1 MRYVVFDLETTGLDR
16 TKDSIIQFAAI
27 KIEDNKVV
35 DELNLY
41 IQPIG
46 NYSITP
52 QAYIKHGIN
61 AKFLADKPTM
71 FDVGVQIRDFFETP
85 ATVSIVTYNG
95 TSFDIPFL
103 VSEFAKVGIDFSFL
117 PYKCYDAFLEEKERN
132 GIDLGKTY
140 TRYRGKTMDE
150 AGLEAHNA
158 LSDVKATYSVFYAQ
172 QKIKNY
178 DPIVMFGD
186 DHAIGLMEF
195 RNEIVPCFTIGKYRQ
210 LSVEFIKAF
219 DRGYLQWCISEKC
232 SFSKYTKDYI
242 RSVLEANDADTKE

>member
-1 MRYVVFDLETTGLDR
+1 MRYVIFDLETTGLDR
-16 TKDSIIQFAAI
+16 TTDSIIQFAGI
-27 KIEDNKVV
+27 KIEDNKVI

-46 NYSITP
+46 NYTIRP
-52 QAYIKHGIN
+52 QAYIKHGIT

-71 FDVGVQIRDFFETP
+71 FDVCHQIVQFFETP
-85 ATVSIVTYNG
+85 ETVSVITYNG
-95 TSFDIPFL
+95 TAFDIPFL
-103 VSEFAKVGIDFSFL
+103 VSELAKVGIDFSFL

-132 GIDLGKTY
+132 GIGLAATY
-140 TRYRGKTMDE
+140 KRYRGKSMEE
-150 AGLEAHNA
+150 AGLEAHDA
-158 LSDVKATYSVFYAQ
+158 LSDVKATYSVFWAQ

-178 DPIVMFGD
+178 DPIMMFGD
-186 DHAIGLMEF
+186 DNAIGLMEF

-219 DRGYLQWCISEKC
+219 DPGYLQWCTSEKC

-242 RSVLEANDADTKE
+242 RSVLKSNDADTKE